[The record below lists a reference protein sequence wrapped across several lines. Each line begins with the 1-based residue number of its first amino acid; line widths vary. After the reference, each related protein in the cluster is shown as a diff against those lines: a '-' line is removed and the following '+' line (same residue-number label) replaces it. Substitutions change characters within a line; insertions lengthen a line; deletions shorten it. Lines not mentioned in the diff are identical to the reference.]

1 MGAIVDISEVLLQ
14 LGLSSSATDEE
25 RAVSSA
31 AIASAE
37 GAVKRFL
44 RYDPGQKLRTEFYP
58 RHDQRIGNVQSIWEV
73 TNTEAYLRQES
84 GASTSELQLQHI
96 PIRSVPAIDLRID
109 YDGKSGARA
118 GTFAAAT
125 QKTEGTD
132 FWPNYDLIDS
142 DGNSVCRDGIV
153 RSVGLWPA
161 SAGNVKVV
169 YTAGYTPEELHG
181 QDAIIDASPIVEA
194 VIDEARRRVEKMF
207 VRKKSV
213 LGGFAAGPKCSESLG
228 SYSYSIDSSLA
239 AKLYGDTKDL
249 TDATM
254 QRLAD
259 YVHWGW
265 EL

>member
-1 MGAIVDISEVLLQ
+1 MSIVDISELLLQ

-25 RAVSSA
+25 RAVSLASLT
-31 AIASAE
+31 SAE

-58 RHDQRIGNVQSIWEV
+58 RQDQRIGNVQGVWEV
-73 TNTEAYLRQES
+73 SATEAYVRQES
-84 GASTSELQLQHI
+84 GASSSELQLQHI
-96 PIRSVPAIDLRID
+96 PIRSLPAIDLRVD
-109 YDGKSGARA
+109 YDGKSGARV
-118 GTFAAAT
+118 GSFAVAT

-132 FWPNYDLIDS
+132 FWPNYDTVDS
-142 DGNSVCRDGIV
+142 GGNSACRDGIL
-153 RSVGLWPA
+153 RSNGMWPA
-161 SAGNVKVV
+161 TAGCVKVV

-207 VRKKSV
+207 VRKKSA
-213 LGGFAAGPKCSESLG
+213 LTGFAAGPKSSESLG

-249 TDATM
+249 LDATM
-254 QRLAD
+254 QRLQD
-259 YVHWGW
+259 YVHFGW
-265 EL
+265 DL